1 MVHTITA
8 VYETYDATYSI
19 EMLETLANTP
29 DLIAIVDDLTGDY
42 LIIK

>member
-8 VYETYDATYSI
+8 VYETYDVTYSM
-19 EMLETLANTP
+19 EMLKTIQNTP
-29 DLIAIVDDLTGDY
+29 GLIAIVDDLTGDY